1 MVGRSAYIAEAP
13 ANRTKPIIK
22 SFVDIHLCR
31 QHLQSSLNFTVMAR
45 SILLA
50 ALIVLSAEADNGIPS
65 PDPIQGWEH
74 VGCVQLSRKEFTF
87 GYPLAADQN
96 SCLQSCDYYESNY
109 AAIGEWCWC
118 GKENITQVSVTEAPE
133 SNCEKFC
140 YPDAPDTGSCGD
152 FVNNIQYYDLFKKFD
167 PGVAIVKLPATPSSP
182 TPSSPTPSSPAP
194 TSPTPSSPSPG
205 APTTSSSPTCPPGGC
220 VTQTITSS
228 ILSTATSFTDT
239 VYQGHGSKT
248 TVPNGSGETVVAGP
262 GSGSTTIVPTGSVST
277 LPESGNAHS
286 GHKPHAA
293 IVITLS
299 AFAVLASYLA

>member
-1 MVGRSAYIAEAP
+1 
-13 ANRTKPIIK
+13 
-22 SFVDIHLCR
+22 
-31 QHLQSSLNFTVMAR
+31 MAR

-50 ALIVLSAEADNGIPS
+50 ALIVLSAEADNGNPS

-74 VGCVQLSRKEFTF
+74 IGCVQLSRKEFTF

-96 SCLQSCDYYESNY
+96 SCLKSCDYYESNY

-118 GKENITQVSVTEAPE
+118 GKENITQVTVTKAPE

-152 FVNNIQYYDLFKKFD
+152 FVDNIQHYDLFKKSD
-167 PGVAIVKLPATPSSP
+167 PAVAIVELPATPSAPTPSSP
-182 TPSSPTPSSPAP
+182 TPSSPTPSSP
-194 TSPTPSSPSPG
+194 SPSSS
-205 APTTSSSPTCPPGGC
+205 TTSSSPTCPPGGC
-220 VTQTITSS
+220 VAQTITSS

-239 VYQGHGSKT
+239 VYQGSGSKT
-248 TVPNGSGETVVAGP
+248 TVPNGSTEIVITDPGSGSTITVPNGSGETVVVGP
-262 GSGSTTIVPTGSVST
+262 GSGSMTIVPTGSVST
-277 LPESGNAHS
+277 LPESSNAHS

-293 IVITLS
+293 IVITVS